1 MRRGFHSIYS
11 RLFILFLICML
22 SLLIVV
28 SGLYY
33 KRSTDQVHQKISD
46 IAQKNVY
53 QTSELFDLLLGG
65 YDTLTKS
72 VTGNFDLQRLLPDD
86 TRKDAAVR
94 AINER
99 TIVNILG
106 ANYYSR
112 EDIIGI
118 HVVSKDG
125 VLYSYGNYM
134 NVIDPNFQQSDWYRK
149 VSRSTGELV
158 WIGVHEHSVIDQ
170 NEPRPVFTFG
180 RQMYDLHTHQPVGM
194 VIVETDPQQILD
206 ALANLRLGERSE
218 VYMLSA
224 QGEIMAASLD
234 EPRLRNALGE
244 QPRLLQEHE
253 VLVEEKAGYLI
264 VGSRPSLADWQFISV
279 TPEADLNVELDRM
292 KHYLLYVGSI
302 LVVVSTILATLVSR
316 SFASPL
322 KRLIQEMKQVEMGNF
337 RGEPVTVNSYEE
349 INSLVSS
356 FNQMVGRMDELIE
369 RVKSVS
375 TSEKNAQLQALQSQ
389 VNPHFLYNTLDM
401 IYWMLDEQEQD
412 KLGSVVLALSNMFRY
427 SSHWEADSNVSLE
440 EELEQIQHYLTI
452 IQLRLDGRLQVE
464 IDVDPQWLRI
474 RLPKMTLQP
483 IIENA
488 VKHGLERRQE
498 AGVLR
503 VYAEADGARLRLFV
517 EDNGPGMEAGALSRL
532 QASLADVSRTEP
544 DPAQGGFSGPEAAPM
559 QQGAAADSGG
569 KGMPLA
575 AADTGAGTAA
585 PIAPEAGTGEAAR
598 LRQGIGLQNV
608 HRRLQLMFGEGYG
621 LDIRSVSGRGTTVC
635 LSVPAQQAAW
645 NGREGTGR

>member
-11 RLFILFLICML
+11 RLFILFLVCML
-22 SLLIVV
+22 SLLIIV

-86 TRKDAAVR
+86 TLKDPAVR

-99 TIVNILG
+99 SIVNILG

-118 HVVSKDG
+118 HVVSKSG
-125 VLYSYGNYM
+125 TPYSYGNYM
-134 NVIDPNFQQSDWYRK
+134 SVIDPGFQQSDWYRK
-149 VSRSTGELV
+149 VSVSTGELV
-158 WIGVHEHSVIDQ
+158 WLGVHEHSVIDQ
-170 NEPRPVFTFG
+170 NESRAVFAFG

-194 VIVETDPQQILD
+194 VLVETNPQQILA
-206 ALANLRLGERSE
+206 ALSNLQLGARSE

-224 QGEIMAASLD
+224 DGEVMAASREEPQLIHELD
-234 EPRLRNALGE
+234 RKL
-244 QPRLLQEHE
+244 RLLQEHE
-253 VLVEEKAGYLI
+253 VLVEEQGGYMI
-264 VGSRPSLADWQFISV
+264 VGSRPSLADWQFISI

-292 KHYLLYVGSI
+292 KQYLLVVGSI
-302 LVVVSTILATLVSR
+302 LVVVSTVLATLVSK

-337 RGEPVTVNSYEE
+337 RGGPVTVNSYEE

-427 SSHWEADSNVSLE
+427 SSHWEANSVVTLE

-452 IQLRLDGRLQVE
+452 IQLRLDGRLQVDIQVE
-464 IDVDPQWLRI
+464 AQWQRI

-498 AGVLR
+498 AGLLR
-503 VYAEADGARLRLFV
+503 VYAQADDIRLRLYI
-517 EDNGPGMEAGALSRL
+517 EDNGPGMDAAALARL
-532 QASLADVSRTEP
+532 QASLVSAG
-544 DPAQGGFSGPEAAPM
+544 DAPAAAEASAAP
-559 QQGAAADSGG
+559 
-569 KGMPLA
+569 
-575 AADTGAGTAA
+575 GTAA
-585 PIAPEAGTGEAAR
+585 TAAGQSEAADRPAASAAAAATAEPGDAAAR

-621 LDIRSVSGRGTTVC
+621 LDVRSEQGRGTVIC
-635 LSVPAQQAAW
+635 ISVPSQSGSW
-645 NGREGTGR
+645 NRRETGTS